1 MKKVFLILILSLLVN
16 NKSFSNTT
24 GTGDLKISQGAMR
37 WVLQYFGEVNPMFL
51 AVSKSGRYSWY
62 SYCPAGQSCRFDPT
76 LALQGCKK
84 VSNERCYVFARRNK
98 IVWDNANIKISRK
111 TSKSEIRA
119 ILTDL
124 GFLGDKKTST
134 TTSSSSET
142 KPKITKKKKVENKDV
157 VKQIQELNDLFKSG
171 VISKEEF
178 DKAKKKILE

>member
-1 MKKVFLILILSLLVN
+1 MQIL
-16 NKSFSNTT
+16 KS
-24 GTGDLKISQGAMR
+24 
-37 WVLQYFGEVNPMFL
+37 E
-51 AVSKSGRYSWY
+51 
-62 SYCPAGQSCRFDPT
+62 
-76 LALQGCKK
+76 
-84 VSNERCYVFARRNK
+84 E
-98 IVWDNANIKISRK
+98 K

-157 VKQIQELNDLFKSG
+157 VKQIQELNDMFKSG
-171 VISKEEF
+171 VITKEEF